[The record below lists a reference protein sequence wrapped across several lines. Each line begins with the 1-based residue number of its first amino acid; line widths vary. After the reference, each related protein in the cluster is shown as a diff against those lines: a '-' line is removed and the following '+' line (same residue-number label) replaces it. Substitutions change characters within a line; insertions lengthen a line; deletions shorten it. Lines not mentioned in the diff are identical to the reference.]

1 MKSVLLILPLL
12 WAVVL
17 TGEYAEFYTGYDDFD
32 LVHDVG
38 SIGQCQ
44 DGLWHLTKLGDEVC
58 IKELGCFTLT
68 KDYYHPQFRPCNVLP
83 EPRSLIN
90 TRFVLFTRNN
100 VHQGKFL
107 NADNETSIRE
117 SGFNPNHTT
126 RFIVHG
132 YQENPLHDAWVLI
145 MMKEFLNQNDTNVM
159 IVDWSKGSQPPYI
172 QAVAN
177 ARVVG
182 AEIARMVNALKKF
195 GNLTTSM
202 LHIVG
207 HGLGAHVAGYAGSS
221 ILPMVNRITGLD
233 PAYKYFC
240 NMPENVR
247 LDSGDA
253 EFVDVIHTELK
264 AYDSGHG
271 GCHKLGH
278 VDFFPNDQTVASHP
292 YYEVIGDHQKAASL
306 FISTIR
312 NRTCKMIGYWCRSY
326 KAFLR
331 GECGDCGSDGSQC
344 AIMGFRAD
352 QYEPFKSS
360 NFSSMYLVTGS
371 YPNFCVYEYRL
382 RMVLESRDPG
392 LEKHTKSGNLLL
404 LLRGQRKPLFVPLRF
419 YSMHSG
425 KEYTFLVTS
434 AVNIGEIQN
443 VTVRWQEQG
452 VYNEHFHS
460 GEAVWHFQNSNV
472 NIERINVTRLNFE
485 PSEEMRNPTE
495 VTYCKREADSEPG
508 WMSYFPDCN

>member
-1 MKSVLLILPLL
+1 MDLAPLCRSLQGNVNDSCHNVNIETECKVLI
-12 WAVVL
+12 VN
-17 TGEYAEFYTGYDDFD
+17 TGHSPTPPAGGTASHRNG
-32 LVHDVG
+32 V
-38 SIGQCQ
+38 
-44 DGLWHLTKLGDEVC
+44 GDEVC
-58 IKELGCFTLT
+58 IKELGCFTLS
-68 KDYYHPQFRPCNVLP
+68 KDFYHPQFRPCNVLP

-207 HGLGAHVAGYAGSS
+207 HGLGAHVAGYAGQS

-253 EFVDVIHTELK
+253 NFVDVIHTELK

-382 RMVLESRDPG
+382 RMVLESTDPG

-452 VYNEHFHS
+452 VYDERFHS
-460 GEAVWHFQNSNV
+460 GEAVWYFQNSNV

-508 WMSYFPDCN
+508 WMSYFPDCS